1 MVNGKGRSDDAAT
14 RREEAPRDP
23 ARAWQ
28 GEETAGRP
36 DEGLT
41 DDELRWVAGGT
52 KPTEDEPFLPG

>member
-1 MVNGKGRSDDAAT
+1 MNEKGRSDDAAA
-14 RREEAPRDP
+14 RREEAPWSLTR
-23 ARAWQ
+23 ARQ